1 MYIIKLYPL
10 YLHYN
15 CIKIIISLE
24 IRDLQKPYTKKTNE
38 LLIAVRLQ
46 VYFWPKDHE
55 NGRKMLE
62 KLIKLL
68 PRCFALC
75 FCVYFGDLRLAKAI
89 FSKCWLDV
97 LRSRERELHVSESS
111 RYFENIIFASLK
123 SPK

>member
-1 MYIIKLYPL
+1 MTLPFW
-10 YLHYN
+10 
-15 CIKIIISLE
+15 CSLSLMILPSE
-24 IRDLQKPYTKKTNE
+24 APALPPPKKKRTFPKKTNE

-97 LRSRERELHVSESS
+97 LRSRERELHVSESN